1 MKILAI
7 SKDSAVIDWSAWQK
21 LLEKE
26 ARTVYELQ
34 IKGYIREIYFTESR
48 NAVLILEAESLK
60 KAKELI
66 LTLPLVKE
74 GLIDFDLSE
83 LNPYDG
89 FSRIFK
95 KDF

>member
-7 SKDSAVIDWSAWQK
+7 SKESAVIDWSVRQE

-26 ARTVYELQ
+26 ARTVYDLQ

-48 NAVLILEAESLK
+48 DAVVIMEAESLK
-60 KAKELI
+60 KAKEI
-66 LTLPLVKE
+66 IRTLPLVKE
-74 GLIDFDLSE
+74 GLIDFDLTK

-95 KDF
+95 KNL